1 VKKKIRMKELLAT
14 FLVIILCLCCLPDIQ
29 ASVGN
34 ESVVK
39 TENDAQKR
47 KTTEFADVPIN
58 ILSLIPKENR
68 IGSIISEST
77 DSSELYTIRTENP
90 ETGEG
95 TLFVYLP
102 SEISRFLMLFRLSI
116 AIRHSSVVS
125 AK

>member
-1 VKKKIRMKELLAT
+1 MKKKIRMKQLLAT

-47 KTTEFADVPIN
+47 KTNEFADVPIN

-68 IGSIISEST
+68 TGSIISEST

-95 TLFVYLP
+95 TLFVYGQ
-102 SEISRFLMLFRLSI
+102 I
-116 AIRHSSVVS
+116 
-125 AK
+125 